1 MGTERSQFLI
11 QKKMKANPLKTL
23 AIIPARGGSKGLPNK
38 NILPLAG
45 HPLIAYSIAAAKAS
59 PLIDRVIVTTDSE
72 IIANIS
78 KKYGAEIPFLRPEE
92 LAGDFTTDIETFQHA
107 LAWLKENE
115 GYVPDLVFQLRPTS
129 PIRFLG
135 EIEHCIQMLSE
146 NEAAQSVRTITPS
159 PITPYKMWTLPEEN
173 GFMRPLLSVEGM
185 DEPFNMPRQKLP
197 KTYWQTGTY
206 DLIRWNVIMVQNS
219 MTGKN
224 ILPMVIENEMSIDI
238 DDMTSFVKA
247 EEILRNNP
255 TCIRPE

>member
-11 QKKMKANPLKTL
+11 QNKMKANPLKTL

-38 NILPLAG
+38 NILSLAG
-45 HPLIAYSIAAAKAS
+45 HPLIAYSIAAAKVS

-206 DLIRWNVIMVQNS
+206 DLIRWNVIMEQNS

-224 ILPMVIENEMSIDI
+224 ILPIVIENEMSIDI